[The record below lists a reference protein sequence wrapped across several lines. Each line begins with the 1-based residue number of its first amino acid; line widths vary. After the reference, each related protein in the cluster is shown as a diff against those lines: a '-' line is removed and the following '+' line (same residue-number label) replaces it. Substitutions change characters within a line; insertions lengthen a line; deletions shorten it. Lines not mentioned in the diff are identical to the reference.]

1 MTSGQGEKKSEPMD
15 VNVRTIEGVTVVELL
30 GELTGKTAPDAQ
42 GRILAEAQTAGKLLL
57 DLSGVPYMS
66 SAGVRVLLMVYR
78 AVSGKGGR
86 AVLVGLSEELEST
99 MSLIGFLDFFAHKG
113 SLEAGIAELTT

>member
-1 MTSGQGEKKSEPMD
+1 MD
-15 VNVRTIEGVTVVELL
+15 VNVSKVQGITVVTLT

-42 GRILAEAQTAGKLLL
+42 QLILAQAQPQGKMIL
-57 DLSGVPYMS
+57 DMSGVPYMS
-66 SAGVRVLLMVYR
+66 SAGLRVLLMVYR

-86 AVLVGLSEELEST
+86 AVLVGLSEELES
-99 MSLIGFLDFFAHKG
+99 MMWLMGFLDFFAHKG